1 MVAGDWG
8 SLDDHDCGHS
18 GSSLLP
24 AAVGW
29 TVGRNAANQPRR
41 GIPAFTFIQIRRK
54 VLGNGMISRRDI
66 KRVCAQIAR
75 EFRPQR
81 IILFG
86 SYAYGEPT
94 PDSDVDL
101 LVVMPLEGRA
111 MDKAVEISRRLEH
124 RFPIDLLVRSPE
136 ELRQRLAWND
146 FFLREAT
153 EKGVVMYDAADATK
167 ADARQAMKDCRT
179 VRREARI
186 SLGLPV

>member
-1 MVAGDWG
+1 M
-8 SLDDHDCGHS
+8 C
-18 GSSLLP
+18 
-24 AAVGW
+24 
-29 TVGRNAANQPRR
+29 T
-41 GIPAFTFIQIRRK
+41 
-54 VLGNGMISRRDI
+54 
-66 KRVCAQIAR
+66 QIAR

-153 EKGVVMYDAADATK
+153 EKGVVMYDAV
-167 ADARQAMKDCRT
+167 DARVD
-179 VRREARI
+179 
-186 SLGLPV
+186 

>member
-1 MVAGDWG
+1 
-8 SLDDHDCGHS
+8 
-18 GSSLLP
+18 
-24 AAVGW
+24 
-29 TVGRNAANQPRR
+29 
-41 GIPAFTFIQIRRK
+41 
-54 VLGNGMISRRDI
+54 MINRRDI

-153 EKGVVMYDAADATK
+153 EKGVVMYDAADARV
-167 ADARQAMKDCRT
+167 D
-179 VRREARI
+179 
-186 SLGLPV
+186 

>member
-1 MVAGDWG
+1 
-8 SLDDHDCGHS
+8 
-18 GSSLLP
+18 
-24 AAVGW
+24 
-29 TVGRNAANQPRR
+29 
-41 GIPAFTFIQIRRK
+41 
-54 VLGNGMISRRDI
+54 MINRRDI

-81 IILFG
+81 ISLFG

-167 ADARQAMKDCRT
+167 ADAKQAMKDCRT
-179 VRREARI
+179 VRKEARI

>member
-1 MVAGDWG
+1 
-8 SLDDHDCGHS
+8 
-18 GSSLLP
+18 
-24 AAVGW
+24 
-29 TVGRNAANQPRR
+29 
-41 GIPAFTFIQIRRK
+41 
-54 VLGNGMISRRDI
+54 MINRRDI

-136 ELRQRLAWND
+136 ELRQRLEWND
-146 FFLREAT
+146 FFLKEAT
-153 EKGVVMYDAADATK
+153 EKGVVMYDAV
-167 ADARQAMKDCRT
+167 DARVD
-179 VRREARI
+179 
-186 SLGLPV
+186 